1 MSKQI
6 KSYKFRLYP
15 TKVQEIELVK
25 VFGYRRFVYNKI
37 LSLIEENHDLGL
49 KFPTKFDLFNAV
61 KPLRKSFPFLKDGSA
76 NSYQVSIT
84 DLYETYQKFFSKKG
98 KKPKFK
104 SKKGKN
110 TVTYSQGI
118 KLENNKLTVEK
129 IHNIPICLDKR
140 FKNKFINNLK
150 PLQVTITKVHSGKY
164 FASIIYNLGELP
176 KLLTPVGVIGQD
188 QGIKSLIVNSN
199 NKVIEP
205 RKPLKKYTK
214 KLKRLQR
221 SFARK
226 KKGSK
231 NRNKQRIKVA
241 KLHEK
246 ITNIRKF
253 QLDLTA
259 TNSVLKAKRDNQA
272 LAIQKINV
280 ENQLKNHKLARS
292 IADAGMG
299 YYFKRLQQKSL
310 EHGVPLLIIDNW
322 TATSK
327 LCSNCWAKN
336 SKLTLNDR
344 IWTCPHCGATHYRDH
359 NAAKVCK
366 IIGEVYL
373 NLRPNT
379 VGSTEIKACYKDGG
393 LTVSL
398 DETPKVMVDLVEN
411 TEPIRETGKF
421 QEITKCCSLE
431 IKNDRL
437 SMKQEAYSFN
447 KEGAVNSNVNEKM
460 LL

>member
-1 MSKQI
+1 MAEHI

-61 KPLRKSFPFLKDGSA
+61 KPLRKSFTFLKDGSA

-84 DLYETYQKFFSKKG
+84 DLYETYQKFFSKQS

-104 SKKGKN
+104 TRKNKN

-129 IHNIPICLDKR
+129 IKDIPICLDKR
-140 FKNKFINNLK
+140 FKNKQLPTGKI
-150 PLQVTITKVHSGKY
+150 LQVTITKVPSGKY
-164 FASIIYNLGELP
+164 FASVTYSLGELP
-176 KLLTPVGVIGQD
+176 KLLTPTGVIGQD
-188 QGIKSLIVNSN
+188 QGIKSLIVDSN
-199 NKVIEP
+199 NKIIEP
-205 RKPLKKYTK
+205 RKPLKKYIK

-221 SFARK
+221 SLNRK
-226 KKGSK
+226 KKSSK
-231 NRNKQRIKVA
+231 NRIRVSA
-241 KLHEK
+241 LHEK

-253 QLDLTA
+253 HLDLTA
-259 TNSVLKAKRDNQA
+259 TNSVLKAKRENQA

-280 ENQLKNHKLARS
+280 KNISKNYKLARS
-292 IADAGMG
+292 VADVGMG
-299 YYFKRLQQKSL
+299 YYFKKLQQKSK
-310 EHGVPLLIIDNW
+310 EFGVPLLVIDNW

-327 LCSNCWAKN
+327 LCSNCWNKN
-336 SKLTLNDR
+336 TDLKLSDR
-344 IWTCPHCGATHYRDH
+344 IWTCPHCGKTHDRDL

-373 NLRPNT
+373 GFKNT
-379 VGSTEIKACYKDGG
+379 VGSTEIKACLGKNDNVIF
-393 LTVSL
+393 LN
-398 DETPKVMVDLVEN
+398 ETPKITIGLVEN

-421 QEITKCCSLE
+421 QETTKHLDLE
-431 IKNDRL
+431 INQGRL
-437 SMKQEAYSFN
+437 SMKQEAYST
-447 KEGAVNSNVNEKM
+447 KVEGAINSNIN
-460 LL
+460 